1 MSYQTAKLATRLLNQ
16 RLDEAIASLDEIQAL
31 AGKLSRA
38 EGEAIAEELDTF
50 TARLESTVEKTR
62 DAVNALNPM
71 D

>member
-50 TARLESTVEKTR
+50 TARLESTVDKTR
-62 DAVNALNPM
+62 DAVNALDPM